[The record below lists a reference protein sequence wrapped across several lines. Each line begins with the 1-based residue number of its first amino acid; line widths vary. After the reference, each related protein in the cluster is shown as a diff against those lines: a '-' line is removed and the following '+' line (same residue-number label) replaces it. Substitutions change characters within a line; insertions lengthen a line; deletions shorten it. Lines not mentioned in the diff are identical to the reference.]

1 MIIKNKFRGGLMP
14 KAKRKKTSKKK
25 PTKAKKVNKKKTAK
39 RIAMPKKPSTAFLS
53 SALNEIEQQLNALQ
67 IDKKKTERDLYL
79 LALDV
84 NDTQNEENQLRDQI
98 SKLVQKESHLNSKKT
113 RLKTEM
119 QTLEEKINKVTRIN
133 AEMKGME

>member
-1 MIIKNKFRGGLMP
+1 MP
-14 KAKRKKTSKKK
+14 KAKRKKTSTKK
-25 PTKAKKVNKKKTAK
+25 PTKTKKVNKKKTAK
-39 RIAMPKKPSTAFLS
+39 RIAMPKKPGTAFLS